1 MNVLLQTLEEDGL
14 VSRPAEAPVGRALP
28 VKLTLAGRA
37 QLHTASAAVKS
48 VENRMLA
55 ELSTDERAQ
64 AGRLLRTITTS
75 LTAQS

>member
-1 MNVLLQTLEEDGL
+1 
-14 VSRPAEAPVGRALP
+14 
-28 VKLTLAGRA
+28 VKLTPAGRA

-55 ELSTDERAQ
+55 ELSADERAQ